1 MLAKQFK
8 FCTIP
13 TLQMGTQVWRE
24 AVCQA
29 HRQGQQHSP
38 KELQLP
44 EQLAHVGGVG
54 QQCPPSLLTPTVLNP
69 LLLGKDYMILHLG
82 KGSQENA

>member
-8 FCTIP
+8 FCLIP
-13 TLQMGTQVWRE
+13 TLQMGTQVWRK

-29 HRQGQQHSP
+29 HRQGQQQSP
-38 KELQLP
+38 KELQNP

-54 QQCPPSLLTPTVLNP
+54 QQCPILSSLLQSSIPFYY
-69 LLLGKDYMILHLG
+69 GKIT
-82 KGSQENA
+82 